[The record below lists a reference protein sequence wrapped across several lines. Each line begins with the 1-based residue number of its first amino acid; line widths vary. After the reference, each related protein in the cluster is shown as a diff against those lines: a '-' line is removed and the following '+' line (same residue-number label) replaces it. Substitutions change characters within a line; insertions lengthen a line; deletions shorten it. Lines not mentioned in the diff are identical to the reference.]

1 MEHRKPRLFS
11 LYPPQS
17 ETDIVERRMLS
28 EEPKENLSHRILV
41 QCNKLELALQVE
53 PIFASMALYDAKEK
67 KKISEN
73 FHFDLN
79 SDQTKRMLDAYVT
92 QMDYSSQARA
102 CVFDVSQP
110 TQDLFLVVK
119 LEKVLQ
125 GDISESAE
133 PYLKESANIEKV
145 RATAYDACNRLG
157 KYRMPFAWTA
167 IWLQNII
174 KGKAEAH
181 GDSDSDSTAS
191 NSLDR
196 KSSAAAIE
204 QLKRSTMPA
213 GKDAASIS
221 LSRKGSLDRKD
232 KRQSWAGTAGAAG
245 ATGSSG
251 TLTSTQTNSSAEDVR
266 AQLDNFPPV
275 TLTVSSFFKQ
285 VCRWLITALQICF

>member
-1 MEHRKPRLFS
+1 M
-11 LYPPQS
+11 
-17 ETDIVERRMLS
+17 ERRGLS

-53 PIFASMALYDAKEK
+53 PIFATMALYDAKEK

-79 SDQTKRMLDAYVT
+79 SDQIKRMLDAYVT
-92 QMDYSSQARA
+92 QVDYSTQARA

-133 PYLKESANIEKV
+133 PYLKDSTNIEKV

-204 QLKRSTMPA
+204 QLKRTTLPA
-213 GKDAASIS
+213 GKDASS

-232 KRQSWAGTAGAAG
+232 KRQSWAGTAGGAA
-245 ATGSSG
+245 GSSG
-251 TLTSTQTNSSAEDVR
+251 TLTSTQANSSAEDVR
-266 AQLDNFPPV
+266 TQLDNFPPV

-285 VCRWLITALQICF
+285 VRP

>member
-1 MEHRKPRLFS
+1 
-11 LYPPQS
+11 
-17 ETDIVERRMLS
+17 MLS
-28 EEPKENLSHRILV
+28 DEPKENVGHRILV

-53 PIFASMALYDAKEK
+53 PIFATMALYDAKEK

-73 FHFDLN
+73 FYFDLN
-79 SDQTKRMLDAYVT
+79 SEQTKLMLDAYVP
-92 QMDYSSQARA
+92 QVDYSTQARA
-102 CVFDVSQP
+102 CVFDVSHP
-110 TQDLFLVVK
+110 TPDLFLVVK

-133 PYLKESANIEKV
+133 PYLKESPNIEKV

-204 QLKRSTMPA
+204 QLKRTTMPA
-213 GKDAASIS
+213 GGGGLGRDSSS

-232 KRQSWAGTAGAAG
+232 KRQSWAGTAATGAA
-245 ATGSSG
+245 GSSG
-251 TLTSTQTNSSAEDVR
+251 TLTSTQTGSSAEDVR
-266 AQLDNFPPV
+266 TQLDNFAPV

-285 VCRWLITALQICF
+285 VCPK